1 LLNEKWIIEND
12 SEKKGELIEYYIK
25 TWGGIKGN
33 KKDSMKEY
41 CSLSAEKLIKKGIKG
56 IASWSKALVL
66 HNWNKYAIFDARV
79 SCSLNALQIIYNC
92 NEKKLFPILASQNKR
107 IIIANKNLKRI
118 SKNENWTKDNEY
130 DFYRNYLNLLER
142 VAKELETN
150 ISTVEMLLFAKAEE
164 FIEKSNL
171 LITE

>member
-1 LLNEKWIIEND
+1 
-12 SEKKGELIEYYIK
+12 
-25 TWGGIKGN
+25 
-33 KKDSMKEY
+33 M
-41 CSLSAEKLIKKGIKG
+41 
-56 IASWSKALVL
+56 
-66 HNWNKYAIFDARV
+66 
-79 SCSLNALQIIYNC
+79 NALQIIYNC